1 MDEHPLLPLLR
12 EIVLDVTGK
21 PAPAISLTDDLL
33 ELGFDSVSVAEIV
46 MRVEDALAIE
56 IPATQWLEV
65 RTLQGILELVDHR
78 DPTLNS
84 VSASSRTDPGNS
96 GH

>member
-12 EIVLDVTGK
+12 KIVLDVTGK
-21 PAPAISLTDDLL
+21 PAPAISLTDDLS
-33 ELGFDSVSVAEIV
+33 ELGINSVSIAEIV

-65 RTLQGILELVDHR
+65 RTLQGILELADHKG
-78 DPTLNS
+78 PTLNS
-84 VSASSRTDPGNS
+84 VSASSTNPGPS
-96 GH
+96 EQ